1 MGRRMKVS
9 KRIVVAGASLSGVRA
24 IEALRREGYG
34 GEIVALS
41 AEKDMP
47 YDRPPLSKQFLTGK
61 FEENQISLRRNGFD
75 DLEVDWRLGVRA
87 QALDPAKRVVS
98 LSDGGS
104 VEYGGLLI
112 ATGSSARSLPFGGDL
127 AGVHLLRSL
136 EDARALKLDLAKA
149 RRLVVIGAGFIGM
162 EVAASARSLGLEV
175 AVVESLS
182 TPLLRGLGQPL
193 GEVIGRRFEDHGVL
207 LHCGVGVEALVGE
220 GHVSGV
226 ALSDGRQLEADAVVV
241 GIGASPACDWLADSG
256 LELSQGV
263 RCDATGAT
271 NLPDVAAAGDVAC
284 WFDPR
289 QGKPVRH
296 EHWTSAVEQA
306 EVAARRLLVGTG
318 PVEDLEAIA
327 YVWSDLFEMRLAM
340 VGEPAMGDEMKIVEG
355 EADGERFLA
364 LMGHEG
370 RLVGAVGMKRP
381 RQVNACRKL
390 LGQGV
395 SLAEAIREFS

>member
-1 MGRRMKVS
+1 MKVAQ
-9 KRIVVAGASLSGVRA
+9 RIVVAGASLAGVRA

-34 GEIVALS
+34 GEIVSLS

-61 FEENQISLRRNGFD
+61 FEETQISLRRDGFD

-87 QALDPAKRVVS
+87 QALDPTARRVT

-112 ATGSSARSLPFGGDL
+112 ATGSTARSLPFGSGL
-127 AGVHLLRSL
+127 GGVHLLRSL
-136 EDARALKLDLAKA
+136 EDARSLKLDLAKA

-162 EVAASARSLGLEV
+162 EVAASARELGLEV
-175 AVVESLS
+175 AVVESLA

-193 GEVIGRRFEDHGVL
+193 GQVIGRRFEDHGVS
-207 LHCGVGVEALVGE
+207 LHCGAGVKALVGE
-220 GHVSGV
+220 SHVSGV
-226 ALSDGRQLEADAVVV
+226 TLSDGTRLEADVVVV
-241 GIGASPACDWLADSG
+241 GIGAGPACDWLVDSG

-263 RCDATGAT
+263 QCDATGAT
-271 NLPDVAAAGDVAC
+271 TLPDVAAAGDVAC

-289 QGKPVRH
+289 RGESVRR

-306 EVAARRLLVGTG
+306 AVAARRLLAGTG
-318 PVEDLEAIA
+318 PVEDLQAVP

-340 VGEPAMGDEMKIVEG
+340 VGEPAMGDEIKIVEG
-355 EADGERFLA
+355 ETDAERFLA

-370 RLVGAVGMKRP
+370 RLVGAVGLKRP

-395 SLAEAIREFS
+395 SLAEAASEFS